1 MNSDFPMIISMLRR
15 ERRLSQ
21 KQVAADLGI
30 SQALL
35 SHYEKGI
42 RECGLDFLVKAA
54 EYYDVSCDY
63 LLGRTP
69 NRNGQQA
76 QPVNIPDAEI
86 PTVEPGSNM
95 VAMINKKVVMNTS
108 AVIFDILDKLG
119 NKKLT
124 NAVSNY
130 LMNAQY
136 QAFRSVYSC
145 EESNPQDLFTLNK
158 SKYRSLCSAAMTL
171 DLAMIDAIIASR
183 TENTSMALSPDLLSR
198 YFEKGTA
205 SLFTLVR
212 NAEKGVKSKFK

>member
-1 MNSDFPMIISMLRR
+1 MNFRLRELRR
-15 ERRLSQ
+15 QRR
-21 KQVAADLGI
+21 I
-30 SQALL
+30 SQVRLAMELNV
-35 SHYEKGI
+35 SQNTICRYETGEREAGYAMLI
-42 RECGLDFLVKAA
+42 RIADYF
-54 EYYDVSCDY
+54 DVSVDY

-69 NRNGQQA
+69 NRNGA
-76 QPVNIPDAEI
+76 QMQPANLPDAEI
-86 PTVEPGSNM
+86 PTVEQGSNM
-95 VAMINKKVVMNTS
+95 VAQVNKKVVMNTT

-171 DLAMIDAIIASR
+171 DLAMIDAIIESK
-183 TENTSMALSPDLLSR
+183 TENTSIALSPDLLSR

-212 NAEKGVKSKFK
+212 NAEKSVKSKFK

>member
-1 MNSDFPMIISMLRR
+1 MISYDNFNAAKRTQIKPKAGSGGLGYFPGAALSLR
-15 ERRLSQ
+15 
-21 KQVAADLGI
+21 
-30 SQALL
+30 
-35 SHYEKGI
+35 KGI

-76 QPVNIPDAEI
+76 QPVNIPDAEL

-171 DLAMIDAIIASR
+171 DLAMIDAIIESK
-183 TENTSMALSPDLLSR
+183 TENTSIALSPDLLSR
-198 YFEKGTA
+198 YFEKV
-205 SLFTLVR
+205 LLHFLHW
-212 NAEKGVKSKFK
+212 

>member
-1 MNSDFPMIISMLRR
+1 F
-15 ERRLSQ
+15 
-21 KQVAADLGI
+21 
-30 SQALL
+30 
-35 SHYEKGI
+35 
-42 RECGLDFLVKAA
+42 DFLVKTA

-124 NAVSNY
+124 NAV
-130 LMNAQY
+130 
-136 QAFRSVYSC
+136 
-145 EESNPQDLFTLNK
+145 
-158 SKYRSLCSAAMTL
+158 
-171 DLAMIDAIIASR
+171 
-183 TENTSMALSPDLLSR
+183 
-198 YFEKGTA
+198 
-205 SLFTLVR
+205 
-212 NAEKGVKSKFK
+212 